1 MPQLPE
7 LNDDKLYYSIGEVSK
22 MFGVAAS
29 LLRFWEGEFE
39 NLRPKKNS
47 KGNRMYAHK
56 DIEIVHKIFHLT
68 KERGYTLQGAKDY
81 LKKNKGKLERD
92 LDILHSLKTIR
103 EFLVEIKEKI

>member
-22 MFGVAAS
+22 MFGVASS
-29 LLRFWEGEFE
+29 LLRFWEGEFD
-39 NLRPKKNS
+39 NLRPKKNT
-47 KGNRMYAHK
+47 KGNRTYSHK

-92 LDILHSLKTIR
+92 LDILHSLKSIR